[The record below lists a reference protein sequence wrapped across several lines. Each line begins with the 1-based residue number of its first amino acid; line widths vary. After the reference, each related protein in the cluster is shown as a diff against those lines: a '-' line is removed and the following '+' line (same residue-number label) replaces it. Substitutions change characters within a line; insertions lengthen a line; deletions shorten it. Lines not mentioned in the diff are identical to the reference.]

1 MRKEQGVFIH
11 VEEIE
16 GDTLTPIAIFQQI
29 PGKKKCLLE
38 SSSKHQEN
46 GRFSFIAANPYLEIM
61 SKGETNEIIKSNQ
74 SKEIRNGHTI
84 QLLKELIPHIESMP
98 NYPFVGGAVG
108 VIGYDIIRQ
117 YENIG
122 TIIKDSM
129 QLPDAHLMVYQDVC
143 IYDHL
148 MEKVILIAVSFTSEE
163 DSRARIKE
171 VKNSLENQQ
180 PVHAKDYFKTT
191 AVQSNISK
199 EQFIANVQ
207 KAKSLIQKGDIF
219 QVVLSQRLESSF
231 EGEPFT
237 FYRELRRSN
246 PSPYMFY
253 IDFSDYIV
261 LGASPESLLKT
272 EGDVMISNPIA
283 GTRPRGKTAEED
295 EFLKQELLADE
306 KERAEHDML
315 VDLSRNDLGRVAKI
329 GSVQVSRYMEV
340 EKFQHVMHLVSEVK
354 GVLRDEV
361 HPLDALAVSLPAGT
375 VSGAPK
381 IRAMTILNELEQEKR
396 GLYSGAVGYVSFNG
410 KMDFALA
417 IRTMIIKGNQA
428 YVQAGAGIVFDS
440 DPEKEYQETLDKARS
455 LLEVKS

>member
-1 MRKEQGVFIH
+1 MRKEQSVFFH
-11 VEEIE
+11 AEEIE
-16 GDTLTPIAIFQQI
+16 GDTLTPIVIFQQI

-46 GRFSFIAANPYLEIM
+46 GRFSFIAANPYLEIK
-61 SKGETNEIIKSNQ
+61 SKAEEHEIIKNDQ
-74 SKEIRNGHTI
+74 SIELKKGQTIEI
-84 QLLKELIPHIESMP
+84 LKQMIPHIDSLP
-98 NYPFVGGAVG
+98 SYPFVGGAVG

-122 TIIKDSM
+122 NVIQDSM
-129 QLPDAHLMVYQDVC
+129 ELPDAHLMVYQNVC

-148 MEKVILIAVSFTSEE
+148 LQKVILISVSFTSQQDAIERVE
-163 DSRARIKE
+163 E
-171 VKNSLENQQ
+171 VKNRLENQQ
-180 PVHAKDYFKTT
+180 PVFSKVFFKT
-191 AVQSNISK
+191 AGVQSNTTK
-199 EQFIANVQ
+199 EQFIANVK
-207 KAKSLIQKGDIF
+207 KAKSLIQQGEIF
-219 QVVLSQRLESSF
+219 QVVLSQRLQSSF

-272 EGDVMISNPIA
+272 EGNEMITNPIA
-283 GTRPRGKTAEED
+283 GTRPRGKTAKED
-295 EFLKQELLADE
+295 EHLKEELLADQ

-329 GSVQVSRYMEV
+329 GTVRVSRYMEV

-354 GVLRDEV
+354 GVLRDDV

-381 IRAMTILNELEQEKR
+381 IRAMTILNELEKEKR
-396 GLYSGAVGYVSFNG
+396 GLYSGAVGYISFNG
-410 KMDFALA
+410 HLDFALA
-417 IRTMIIKGNQA
+417 IRTMIIKENQA
-428 YVQAGAGIVFDS
+428 YVQAGAGIVYDS
-440 DPEKEYQETLDKARS
+440 DPEKEYEETLNKARS